1 MKFVTVTPAD
11 RLDRDG
17 EALLLYPDELLRLG
31 PLAQAL
37 TRLAASPATL
47 AELTAAVVEEFG
59 EPDSMDATELV
70 RAAVSDLVAR
80 GALREETDH
89 G

>member
-1 MKFVTVTPAD
+1 MRFVTVEPAD

-37 TRLAASPATL
+37 TALAVSPATL
-47 AELTAAVVEEFG
+47 AELTAGVVELFG
-59 EPDSMDATELV
+59 EPEGQDATALV
-70 RAAVSDLVAR
+70 RAAASDLVAR
-80 GALREETDH
+80 GALREEEA
-89 G
+89 

>member
-1 MKFVTVTPAD
+1 MRFVTVEPAD

-37 TRLAASPATL
+37 TRLAADPAAL
-47 AELTAAVVEEFG
+47 AELTAGVVELFG
-59 EPDSMDATELV
+59 EPEGQDATALV

-80 GALREETDH
+80 GALREEEA
-89 G
+89 